1 MIVGLTLFYTY
12 LSSLNF
18 ENNPPAIRSQT
29 LLTFETMMTKSLL
42 LSALMTSMIPL
53 AAQAKN
59 IADSASVN
67 GGNNLHAQISA
78 IATAGSGD
86 FTPFWL
92 MNGQFGKISPDPT
105 NSYIATTIIRSIQ
118 KDKKFSWG
126 AGMELGITAGL
137 HNKGLENRI
146 FPQQLYGELKYRS
159 LRISAG
165 TREINGWVVDPKLS
179 SGNPL
184 YGNNSRP
191 IPQIRAGIPEYTNMW
206 GSDGMVQVKGY
217 IAYGAW
223 TDNKWVRNWVVPDS
237 TYAQGTL
244 YHSKGGMM
252 KIGKPDRFPLE
263 FEWGLETATQ
273 FGGVSYNNTSL
284 RTKEPVRMPCG
295 LRAWISA
302 FFPLPGD
309 PNTPLTEQVNKE
321 GNILGNWNF
330 AFTFH
335 GKDGMTAKL
344 YYLHFFEDDS
354 MLFFDYPWKDGM
366 YGIELNLPSSRW
378 ISKIVGEYIYTKD
391 QASSVYWD
399 ISDLIPEQVSG
410 RDSYY
415 YHYIYNGWQ
424 NYGMTIGNPL
434 IISPV
439 YNMEHVFKFQS
450 NRIFAYHL
458 GVSGNP
464 FQEWSYRLKTTFQ
477 KSWGTYHQPFDE
489 TRQDFSLL
497 SEVEYSPA
505 RLGSWKFGLAAAI
518 DRGSLIGNN
527 SAVSLKITKTL
538 SK

>member
-1 MIVGLTLFYTY
+1 
-12 LSSLNF
+12 
-18 ENNPPAIRSQT
+18 
-29 LLTFETMMTKSLL
+29 
-42 LSALMTSMIPL
+42 
-53 AAQAKN
+53 
-59 IADSASVN
+59 
-67 GGNNLHAQISA
+67 
-78 IATAGSGD
+78 
-86 FTPFWL
+86 
-92 MNGQFGKISPDPT
+92 
-105 NSYIATTIIRSIQ
+105 
-118 KDKKFSWG
+118 
-126 AGMELGITAGL
+126 
-137 HNKGLENRI
+137 
-146 FPQQLYGELKYRS
+146 
-159 LRISAG
+159 
-165 TREINGWVVDPKLS
+165 
-179 SGNPL
+179 
-184 YGNNSRP
+184 
-191 IPQIRAGIPEYTNMW
+191 
-206 GSDGMVQVKGY
+206 
-217 IAYGAW
+217 
-223 TDNKWVRNWVVPDS
+223 
-237 TYAQGTL
+237 
-244 YHSKGGMM
+244 
-252 KIGKPDRFPLE
+252 
-263 FEWGLETATQ
+263 
-273 FGGVSYNNTSL
+273 
-284 RTKEPVRMPCG
+284 MPCG

-302 FFPLPGD
+302 FYPLPGD
-309 PNTPLTEQVNKE
+309 PDTPITEQVNKE

-335 GKDGMTAKL
+335 GKDGRTAKL

-391 QASSVYWD
+391 QAGSVYWD

-424 NYGMTIGNPL
+424 NYGMTTGNPL

-439 YNMEHVFKFQS
+439 YNKEHVFKFQS

-464 FQEWSYRLKTTFQ
+464 FPEWSYRLKTTFQ

-505 RLGSWKFGLAAAI
+505 RLGSWRFGLAAAF